1 MSDGLEDADV
11 AVETHGLLLSLAGL
25 IDDELLGWCRE
36 LVAVGESEYALE
48 LVTAS
53 VQADRVRLP
62 EQLHANLQDTAI
74 RHRALG
80 RADTLPSPDPSP
92 RMRHKFSTDPTEH
105 GFPAQPFGPS
115 PEEALRLVPSR
126 LLRDCKLWLTWR
138 LTPAGGA
145 PTPLPHPVVLVE
157 TSDVLGAEALAY
169 QVAEVLSRAGVF
181 ASVEVFS
188 NSLQLG
194 DYHREALAAARSLPH
209 GESREDGGLG
219 ESFGVSSSEGFT
231 ALEPPPLEPSPV
243 KPVAVEPSSSPSPRP
258 TPRARVEANGV
269 GPRGGDE
276 GSAPP
281 RPKPSPG
288 PEATNPR
295 APLRPVDR
303 VITARDSARG
313 RQPGTRQPGSSDD
326 VAAGLHFEQGVVNG
340 ESVDHD
346 GPPSVERP
354 DTERPE
360 QVWDQRPAPQ
370 KRDEPPAAR
379 GGQGQPPTSGTSPQK
394 LPSPGPI
401 QERPAGMRPS
411 PGPAAKGAQQQG
423 PGTQQQGPGT
433 QQQGPGTQQQG
444 PGTQQQGPGTQQQG
458 PGVQQH
464 GPGTQQQ
471 GPGAQQGPGT
481 QQLGPGAP
489 GPVAQPPTAPVKRP
503 APPHQAGSGM
513 PPKRPSPRPQA
524 DTPDP
529 DGLSDVEQRLLR
541 QLQDELAA
549 REDRTG
555 GEPSETEQPQS
566 RIFRSANG
574 GRKRP
579 PPGPQRNN

>member
-188 NSLQLG
+188 GDLELG
-194 DYHREALAAARSLPH
+194 EYHRAALAEAQSMTGP
-209 GESREDGGLG
+209 DG
-219 ESFGVSSSEGFT
+219 T
-231 ALEPPPLEPSPV
+231 PEPPQPERSVVSGTAPV
-243 KPVAVEPSSSPSPRP
+243 DQVPPRP
-258 TPRARVEANGV
+258 SPRARVAPGPNGAAGR
-269 GPRGGDE
+269 GPAGPLPD
-276 GSAPP
+276 AP
-281 RPKPSPG
+281 RPG
-288 PEATNPR
+288 PDGGRRP
-295 APLRPVDR
+295 PMHPVDR
-303 VITARDSARG
+303 VITARSSAPR
-313 RQPGTRQPGSSDD
+313 RPRPDRQPGSLDD
-326 VAAGLHFEQGVVNG
+326 VAAGLNFERGVVNG
-340 ESVDHD
+340 DLPADAPAD
-346 GPPSVERP
+346 GAAERP
-354 DTERPE
+354 QSDRAQSDRPQSDRPQSERPPADRPPADRRPE
-360 QVWDQRPAPQ
+360 RPREPGWGNDQPPPGQQRPQPPLPERTGGMRPAP
-370 KRDEPPAAR
+370 
-379 GGQGQPPTSGTSPQK
+379 
-394 LPSPGPI
+394 
-401 QERPAGMRPS
+401 
-411 PGPAAKGAQQQG
+411 
-423 PGTQQQGPGT
+423 
-433 QQQGPGTQQQG
+433 
-444 PGTQQQGPGTQQQG
+444 
-458 PGVQQH
+458 
-464 GPGTQQQ
+464 
-471 GPGAQQGPGT
+471 PGAGGP
-481 QQLGPGAP
+481 LP
-489 GPVAQPPTAPVKRP
+489 KRP
-503 APPHQAGSGM
+503 APG
-513 PPKRPSPRPQA
+513 PRPV
-524 DTPDP
+524 DPPDATE
-529 DGLSDVEQRLLR
+529 LSDVEQRLLR
-541 QLQDELAA
+541 QLHEELAA
-549 REDRTG
+549 REDESG
-555 GEPSETEQPQS
+555 ASLPDQDQPPS

-579 PPGPQRNN
+579 PRGGPERAN